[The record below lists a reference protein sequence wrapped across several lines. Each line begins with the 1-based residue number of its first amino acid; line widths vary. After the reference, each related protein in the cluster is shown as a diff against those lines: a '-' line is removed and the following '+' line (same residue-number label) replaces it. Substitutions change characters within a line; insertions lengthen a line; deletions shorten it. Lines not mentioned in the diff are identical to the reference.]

1 MIVYTTR
8 LLACA
13 LLLYRMNAAIMDVQ
27 ASVENVAELV
37 NGAEVIGKRSASL
50 DHVLTKRLSA
60 FKRSVDE
67 SIRDQLLLHKRAVG
81 HAVDDETEAGGHSIA
96 KRDVP
101 LSLYRDQRSYFQ
113 LHAITVTETMA
124 VANIHDIAPLSGF
137 DVPSDQVINIG
148 NSDFSIHGCVLENL
162 SKVLVD
168 VHSNADDIEP
178 FYMSGQAYVA
188 VAKNDG
194 TGSPIYTHVDNEW
207 LLVQRLRQVKASQ
220 IKSFIFHG
228 VTHLAVATY
237 AAEING
243 ELDVEAY
250 SFIYRWEDVA
260 FNSAYRVKT
269 SGATDIEPFTIYD
282 KQYLAVANY
291 VDDGGNVAIESE
303 IFVYEPHEQ
312 DFTSFQMLPTY
323 AASDIEFFHVEING
337 KKEFFLAVANE
348 MEIIDGVESPAT
360 SVIYKYVDYVFVP
373 FQGFSLTRAVK
384 VKALLTDTNTILLAF
399 ADRIEGLRLYEYNG
413 WRFTLTQQQITA
425 PPTNT
430 QLVNIAL
437 IQAFTTSDTAELHIA
452 GVYRDVTHS
461 GGLSHTYKLN
471 FNKTSPIED
480 MYDVY
485 QTRCDT
491 LTSRWDTINSAY
503 KNLEGEFHTT
513 NLALSTDDPI
523 IFTGSL
529 AFQGDIVVSPD
540 SVVTAPLIES
550 NVLHFD
556 ESEFD
561 TFPGMMEDIVT
572 TNSSLDAVKAV
583 IDRSLRTDGTTQTIA
598 GAVQFQAVNANA
610 GVSVQGDIY
619 APAIN
624 TNVDIER
631 LSEIAVYAT
640 GVEQQ
645 DFNMDMNFSDI
656 QFDAAVTASGTLDT
670 IAQDRIAWIDGSVMN
685 ITADKIILA
694 DLDFGGGLTVDG
706 TVDSRMIS
714 SNDILMTS
722 GEQHV
727 TGQLEFIDTT
737 LTATAM
743 TVDGTVDGVNV
754 TDLIT
759 DAVYY
764 NVSTTFTGYKTFSS
778 AATLT
783 NLEVPLPG
791 LIDGVD
797 IVDLDTSAFRLAGSQ
812 TITASMGFS
821 DIDLDSGLTLA
832 SGYTLAGLDPAHVVL
847 LNSTLQTITGAKTFN
862 ASQQFGVLNMVAGKS
877 IDGIDILDTNKP
889 DLLLSG
895 EAQSVS
901 GSKTFSSDLHIG
913 SSTAGT
919 INDVNLQQM
928 SSSALKT
935 VGNQIIPGEKTFSN
949 VTFSSPITV
958 GGKVDDVSLS
968 LWSSTS
974 ISLSSTSISVA
985 LTFTQDMLTVAG
997 NLQVTGDVNGAT
1009 VPQSFLRTMSHV
1021 DTQVSGLK
1029 NFTNGVRLDNNLMVT
1044 GTVGDIDLSQFV
1056 ADSLLKDTAMVV
1068 MGKKTFTSESTTFG
1082 NLTVTGAVNAL
1093 TMPSH
1098 VVQLST
1104 NEFLPSAFVFNDMVA
1119 EAGVTVSTLTLGG
1132 LLNGEDPMT
1141 LKTDTLYQSPS
1152 IAGSSQ
1158 TVTGAKVIRHDLQF
1172 QGTITCD
1179 LVDGVNLSLL
1189 EADAVF
1195 NNQASTV
1202 TGEKIFS
1209 DTTTI
1214 ESWTSTGLVDGENIT
1229 EWDTRIMQQGR
1240 TQTVTAATT
1249 FEHVTAPNVV
1259 TADGTING
1267 VDARVLNAEAVRLT
1281 GGSII
1286 YGPVTFLNL
1295 TATDVTLAASKTVD
1309 TVDLSEENVDTTIAV
1324 TITGLKTFTANQ
1336 TVGNLTVTGYVDGVN
1351 IAQLYEDAART
1362 QGATLSAHTLFTG
1375 GVDFQDVLIT
1385 SLLGTVDIV
1394 NVNSRVVRKTDIDQ
1408 ILSGFYFLSNANYT
1422 GDITVNGLID
1432 DVRVETL
1439 NSTYVSV
1446 TQSQNIEGV
1455 VTFTDVI
1462 AEYLNLGTLGV
1473 GGLVDGVN
1481 ITDFDMT
1488 VMRIV
1493 GDQTI
1498 TGSHTYTGP
1507 TVLEADLVV
1516 GGLVDGVDVA
1526 NNTAQHGADN
1536 VFTGTKTF
1544 SHTDGFNAAGN
1555 VTFDDGKTMHGV
1567 DVSQWADDGVNM
1579 NVDTA
1584 IGGAKT
1590 FTADTVTFSNNIQ
1603 ADDIVDGYMVD
1614 AATLLM
1620 LSGDQD
1626 ITGLYTFSTLVTAT
1640 ELQVAGT
1647 VDGMNVTYVGEMA
1660 LLSNKNGTLQ
1670 TLLEEVT
1677 FSSAPLFNNIQIN
1690 GLLNGVD
1697 ITSDVQMI
1705 LEDYNLSSIIDS
1717 LNNQCEALEDMS
1729 GALNESGRIISFVR
1743 GFSSYAD
1750 TLRSFTPFVM
1760 NGEHYVAMSVKSID
1774 CVDSNI
1780 LKYNNINDSFEIFSS
1795 IPAVGA
1801 EVMDH
1806 FEFEDN
1812 HYLAVTFAAL
1822 YNDSLPCYTKRSAF
1836 GGDAAVSYV
1845 QVYKYNA
1852 DTLTFNLWQSL
1863 AATMPLG
1870 LKAFP
1875 WNGKQCLAVANN
1887 FNPING
1893 SMVIPSRLY
1902 CMTDEAGK
1910 FNETWDLET
1919 YGAVKVDA
1927 TSIDG
1932 ILHIAF
1938 ANKYHSSVGYQTHSI
1953 VYYWNNIND
1962 TFDDYQLPTISC
1974 VDAVFVTTATGVLL
1988 VLANS
1993 QAASTGVTANTD
2005 VYEYNGNLPFPF
2017 VLKQAIDI
2025 PSTVDVEAAT
2035 LMDGE
2040 IYMFAVNGDFDQSI
2054 QVYKLGGS
2062 SYFLPNMQLSVNYK
2076 CVGVSVFTIPDVA
2089 SFIAVAVDGDFNDNI
2104 FVTGSSD
2111 FLKVETKGKPIPSTS
2126 CDAHNLLDLLE
2137 LLPNNGF

>member
-1 MIVYTTR
+1 MLYARFV
-8 LLACA
+8 AFA
-13 LLLYRMNAAIMDVQ
+13 LLWCSMKAEITPVEV
-27 ASVENVAELV
+27 SVEKLAQLADGVDSIA
-37 NGAEVIGKRSASL
+37 KRSVGEYDAEI
-50 DHVLTKRLSA
+50 KQINA
-60 FKRSVDE
+60 FKRSVNDMLH
-67 SIRDQLLLHKRAVG
+67 DQLSLHKRAIG
-81 HAVDDETEAGGHSIA
+81 HLEEVDDDDDKKIGHKIV

-101 LSLYRDQRSYFQ
+101 SSMYRDVSGYLQ
-113 LHAITVTETMA
+113 LQNIEISETMSA
-124 VANIHDIAPLSGF
+124 ADITDIEPLSGV
-137 DVPSDQVINIG
+137 DVVSSNGVVDVG
-148 NSDFSIHGCVLENL
+148 DFTIHGCILDNL

-168 VHSNADDIEP
+168 VHNNADDIEP
-178 FYMSGQAYVA
+178 FNISGQVYVA
-188 VAKNDG
+188 VAKNDA
-194 TGSPIYTHVDNEW
+194 TGSPIYTYVDSEW
-207 LLVQRLRQVKASQ
+207 SVVQRLRQVETSQ
-220 IKSFIFHG
+220 IQSFMFQD
-228 VTHLAVATY
+228 VPHLAVATY

-243 ELDVEAY
+243 DLEVEAY
-250 SFIYRWEDVA
+250 SFIYRWEGVA
-260 FNSAYRVKT
+260 FSSAYRIKT
-269 SGATDIEPFTIYD
+269 SGARDIEPFTIYD
-282 KQYLAVANY
+282 KQYLAVANH

-303 IFVYEPHEQ
+303 IFVYDPHEQ

-323 AASDIEFFHVEING
+323 AASDIEFFHIEING

-348 MEIIDGVESPAT
+348 MEIINGVESPAT
-360 SVIYKYVDYVFVP
+360 SVVYKYVDYMFIP

-413 WRFTLTQQQITA
+413 WRFTLTPQQSEI

-430 QLVNIAL
+430 ELVNIAP
-437 IQAFTTSDTAELHIA
+437 IAVFADPAEVYMA
-452 GVYRDVTHS
+452 GVYRDTTHS
-461 GGLSHTYKLN
+461 GGLSHTFKLS
-471 FNKTSPIED
+471 FNRTSPIED
-480 MYDVY
+480 MYDTY
-485 QTRCDT
+485 QTRCGNLQT
-491 LTSRWDTINSAY
+491 TWDAIDMAY
-503 KNLEGEFHTT
+503 KDLESDLNTT
-513 NLALSTDDPI
+513 NLALLTDDPI
-523 IFTGSL
+523 VFTGSL
-529 AFQGDIVVSPD
+529 TFQGDVVINEGGIVSSP
-540 SVVTAPLIES
+540 VIES
-550 NVLHFD
+550 DVLHFNED
-556 ESEFD
+556 EFD
-561 TFPGMMEDIVT
+561 SFTGIMDDIIAE
-572 TNSSLDAVKAV
+572 NSNCEAVDAVKN
-583 IDRSLRTDGTTQTIA
+583 RSLRTDSTSQIVAGT
-598 GAVQFQAVNANA
+598 VQFQAVTMNA

-624 TNVDIER
+624 TDVDIER
-631 LSEIAVYAT
+631 LGEIAVYAT

-670 IAQDRIAWIDGSVMN
+670 IAQDRIAWIDGSVID
-685 ITADKIILA
+685 ITADKTFQEE
-694 DLDFGGGLTVDG
+694 LDFGGGLTVNG

-722 GEQHV
+722 GEQDV
-727 TGQLEFIDTT
+727 TGELEFIDTT

-743 TVDGTVDGVNV
+743 TVDGTVDGVDV

-764 NVSTTFTGYKTFSS
+764 NVPSTITGYKTFSN

-797 IVDLDTSAFRLAGSQ
+797 IVDLDSNAFRLGGQQS
-812 TITASMGFS
+812 ITVPMDFS

-919 INDVNLQQM
+919 VNDINLQQM

-935 VGNQIIPGEKTFSN
+935 TGNQIVTGVKTFSN

-958 GGKVDDVSLS
+958 GGKVDGVSLS

-985 LTFTQDMLTVAG
+985 LTFTQDMLTLAG
-997 NLQVTGDVNGAT
+997 NLQVTGDVNGVS
-1009 VPQSFLRTMSHV
+1009 VPQSFLRTEPLYN
-1021 DTQVSGLK
+1021 TQVSGLK
-1029 NFTNGVRLDNNLMVT
+1029 DFTNGIWLNNNLRVT

-1068 MGKKTFTSESTTFG
+1068 MGKKTFTESTTFG

-1093 TMPSH
+1093 TVPAH

-1104 NEFLPSAFVFNDMVA
+1104 NEFIASAFVFNDMVA
-1119 EAGVTVSTLTLGG
+1119 EAGLTVSTLTLGG

-1141 LKTDTLYQSPS
+1141 LKTDTLYPVPP
-1152 IAGSSQ
+1152 IAGTTQ
-1158 TVTGAKVIRHDLQF
+1158 IVTGAKVIAQNVLF
-1172 QGTITCD
+1172 SGAVTCN
-1179 LVDGVNLSLL
+1179 LVDGVDLVVL
-1189 EADAVF
+1189 EADAVLK
-1195 NNQASTV
+1195 NQDSTI
-1202 TGEKIFS
+1202 TGEK
-1209 DTTTI
+1209 TLNGETTI
-1214 ESWTSTGLVDGENIT
+1214 VSWTSTGLVDGEYIT
-1229 EWDTRIMQQGR
+1229 DWDSLVVQQGR
-1240 TQTVTAATT
+1240 EQTVSGATT
-1249 FEHVTAPNVV
+1249 FENHVTAPNVV
-1259 TADGTING
+1259 TSDGTING
-1267 VDARVLNAEAVRLT
+1267 VDVRTLNVEAVRRMGT
-1281 GGSII
+1281 SII
-1286 YGPVTFLNL
+1286 IGPVTFLNL
-1295 TATDVTLAASKTVD
+1295 TATDVTLVASKTVD

-1362 QGATLSAHTLFTG
+1362 QGATLLAHTLFTG
-1375 GVDFQDVLIT
+1375 GVDFQDVLITT

-1394 NVNSRVVRKTDIDQ
+1394 NVNSRVVRKTDVDQ
-1408 ILSGFYFLSNANYT
+1408 ILSGFYFLSNANYA

-1439 NSTYVSV
+1439 NATYVSV

-1455 VTFTDVI
+1455 VTFTDVV
-1462 AEYLNLGTLGV
+1462 AGYLNLGTLGV

-1555 VTFDDGKTMHGV
+1555 VTFDDGKTVHGV
-1567 DVSQWADDGVNM
+1567 DVSQWEDDGVNM
-1579 NVDTA
+1579 NVDTT

-1677 FSSAPLFNNIQIN
+1677 FSSAPLFNNTQMN
-1690 GLLNGVD
+1690 ELLNGVD

-1705 LEDYNLSSIIDS
+1705 LDDYKISIIRDS
-1717 LNNQCEALEDMS
+1717 LHNQCDALTDMS
-1729 GALNESGRIISFVR
+1729 GALNETAMLLKNVKE
-1743 GFSSYAD
+1743 FSSYEE
-1750 TLRSFTPFVM
+1750 TLNAFTPFVM
-1760 NGEHYVAMSVKSID
+1760 SGDQYIAMAVKSKT
-1774 CVDSNI
+1774 CVESKI
-1780 LKYNNINDSFEIFSS
+1780 LKYNTINNTFDVFGSLST
-1795 IPAVGA
+1795 VGA
-1801 EVMDH
+1801 EHMDH
-1806 FEFEDN
+1806 FEFEGN
-1812 HYLAVTFAAL
+1812 HYLAVAFSVEYL
-1822 YNDSLPCYTKRSAF
+1822 DSLPCYAKQSTF
-1836 GGDAAVSYV
+1836 GGDAAISYV

-1852 DTLTFNLWQSL
+1852 DTETFDLWQSL
-1863 AATMPLG
+1863 AATIPLG
-1870 LKAFP
+1870 LKAFS

-1887 FNPING
+1887 FHPID
-1893 SMVIPSRLY
+1893 MTTVIPSKLY
-1902 CMTDEAGK
+1902 CMTDDAGK

-1919 YGAVKVDA
+1919 YGAVRVDA

-1932 ILHIAF
+1932 VLHIAF
-1938 ANKYHSSVGYQTHSI
+1938 ANQYHSSVGYQTRSI
-1953 VYYWNNIND
+1953 VYYWNNTND
-1962 TFDDYQLPTISC
+1962 TFDKHLLPTIRC
-1974 VDAVFVTTATGVLL
+1974 VDAVFVTTSTSDVLL
-1988 VLANS
+1988 VLANAQS
-1993 QAASTGVTANTD
+1993 GMLGVSAQTD
-2005 VYEYNGNLPFPF
+2005 VYQYDGSAMMPW
-2017 VLKQAIDI
+2017 VLSQTLEV
-2025 PSTVDVEAAT
+2025 PSAVDLEVAD
-2035 LMDGE
+2035 LMDGGR
-2040 IYMFAVNGDFDQSI
+2040 YLFAVNGETMQSI
-2054 QVYKLGGS
+2054 TVYKLGGS
-2062 SYFLPNMQLSVNYK
+2062 AFFLDSMTLRVNYK
-2076 CVGVSVFTIPDVA
+2076 CVEVSVFTIPDLA
-2089 SFIAVAVDGDFNDNI
+2089 SFVAVAVDGDFNENLFI
-2104 FVTGSSD
+2104 TMSSD
-2111 FLKVETKGKPIPSTS
+2111 ILKVETEGKAIDSSS
-2126 CDAHNLLDLLE
+2126 CPAYEPLEELD
-2137 LLPNNGF
+2137 NCC